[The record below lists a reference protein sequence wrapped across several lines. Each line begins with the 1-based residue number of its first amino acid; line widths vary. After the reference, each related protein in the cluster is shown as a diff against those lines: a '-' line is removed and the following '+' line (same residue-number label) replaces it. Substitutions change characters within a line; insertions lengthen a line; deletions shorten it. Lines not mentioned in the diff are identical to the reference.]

1 MDRLNIFLVLIFV
14 SILFSICTPGVTPSA
29 SSSTNIPF
37 ETHDL
42 RISQVV
48 TEVETVFERTIIPS
62 QIWDRLVL
70 NMTVQNRGDHLEHV
84 FLKVTANGAPV
95 QATFSAFEEVGL
107 VQAFSY
113 QFEVPQMLLVTLN
126 YSKQTQVQ
134 IDIMLVL
141 DFGVTLGAPMV
152 DFVIQGTQL
161 IALNLAQP
169 LVNQPIPLLQANQ
182 YQIQPVKYSFL
193 KKSLIISPIL
203 YVQIPEEM
211 QLCCTVSVLLHGS
224 KINSLVI
231 DDKTFYP
238 SENDF
243 KIEFNLTKTP
253 PTINQDLFLTMIIS
267 PDYASLEGPTQVN
280 VEVTVVGVL
289 QSRSSDPF
297 MNVLGSHPVPV
308 LIMFPFLIITL
319 FGIPYYLVYQE
330 HVSDRDNH
338 LLDPQKLTKL

>member
-1 MDRLNIFLVLIFV
+1 MDRSSIFLVLIFA
-14 SILFSICTPGVTPSA
+14 SILLSICTLGVTPSA
-29 SSSTNIPF
+29 SSSTNIPS

-42 RISQVV
+42 KISQVL
-48 TEVETVFERTIIPS
+48 TEMETVFERTIILS
-62 QIWDRLVL
+62 QSWDRLVL
-70 NMTVQNRGDHLEHV
+70 NMTVQNRGDHLENV
-84 FLKVTANGAPV
+84 FLKATANGAPV
-95 QATFSAFEEVGL
+95 HATFSAFEEVGL

-134 IDIMLVL
+134 IDIILVL

-152 DFVIQGTQL
+152 DFVIQGAQL

-169 LVNQPIPLLQANQ
+169 LESQPLPLLQANQ

-193 KKSLIISPIL
+193 KKNLILSPAL

-211 QLCCTVSVLLHGS
+211 LLYCTISVLLCGT
-224 KINSLVI
+224 KINYLTI
-231 DDKTFYP
+231 DDQTFYP

-243 KIEFNLTKTP
+243 KIEFNLTKTI

-267 PDYASLEGPTQVN
+267 PDYASLEGLTQVN

-297 MNVLGSHPVPV
+297 VNVLGSHPVPV

-330 HVSDRDNH
+330 HVSNHDNH
-338 LLDPQKLTKL
+338 LLDPQKQTKL